1 MRALIV
7 AADGRILR
15 TVRGNPAMFHLQ
27 AGPGEAVF
35 ALTDGDEGQA
45 IDDAAVTVSEA
56 GDLIAAEGEPP
67 AIQLQYV
74 PG

>member
-1 MRALIV
+1 MRAVIV

-35 ALTDGDEGQA
+35 ALTEGDEGQA
-45 IDDAAVTVSEA
+45 IDDAAVIVSEA
-56 GDLIAAEGEPP
+56 GDLTSATTPP
-67 AIQLQYV
+67 PTIQLQFV